1 MESFNVKTQVFF
13 GDGSLKR
20 LRQLDCHKA
29 FIVTDPFMVKSGVI
43 DKITDEISKGN
54 VEYLVFSDIVPDPSI
69 DIVVKGIEVM
79 MKFNPEVVIALG
91 GGSAIDAAKA
101 ICTFNSK
108 IQAQMNS
115 GTESNKKIKLIAI
128 PTTSGT
134 GSEVTSISVI
144 TDKSKNIKCPLVSE
158 ELQPDEAILDAE
170 LVRTVPN
177 FITGDT
183 GMDVLTHAIE
193 AYVSTMASDYTDA
206 LAEKAIKLVF
216 KNLIGAYKNGD
227 NIEARKKMH
236 NASCIAGIAFN
247 NASVGINHGMAHI
260 LGGKFHVSH
269 GRANAILLPYVI
281 EYNSEL
287 EGFHSTNYSEAA
299 KKYSEI
305 SKILGLPSSNVR
317 EGVKS
322 LAIAINVLLK
332 ELNIPTSL
340 KQIGINEEDFKKEIK
355 EMAKIAI
362 NDRCTQT
369 NPRVP
374 RLEEIITLFDKVYY
388 KN

>member
-1 MESFNVKTQVFF
+1 MESFNIKTQVFF
-13 GDGSLKR
+13 GDSSLKR
-20 LRQLDCHKA
+20 LSQLDCDKV

-43 DKITDEISKGN
+43 NKITDEISKGN
-54 VEYLVFSDIVPDPSI
+54 SQYIVFSNIVPDPSI
-69 DIVVKGIEVM
+69 DIIVKGIEAMV
-79 MKFNPEVVIALG
+79 KFNPEVVIALG

-108 IQAQMNS
+108 LQVQANTCVS
-115 GTESNKKIKLIAI
+115 SKKIRLIAI

-144 TDKSKNIKCPLVSE
+144 TDKEKNVKYPLVSE

-170 LVRTVPN
+170 LVKTVPN

-193 AYVSTMASDYTDA
+193 AYVSTMSSDYTDA

-216 KNLIGAYKNGD
+216 EYLIGAYENGND
-227 NIEARKKMH
+227 IEARKKMH

-247 NASVGINHGMAHI
+247 NASLGLNHGIAHI
-260 LGGKFHVSH
+260 VGAKFHVSH

-281 EYNSEL
+281 EYNANL
-287 EGFHSTNYSEAA
+287 EENNLTSFTKAA
-299 KKYSEI
+299 IRYSEI
-305 SKILGLPSSNVR
+305 SKMLGLPSANVR

-322 LAIAINVLLK
+322 LVLAINVLLK
-332 ELNIPTSL
+332 ELDMPKSL
-340 KQIGINEEDFKKEIK
+340 KETGINEDDFKSEIR

-362 NDRCTQT
+362 DDRCTQT

-374 RLEEIITLFDKVYY
+374 KIDEIVTLLEKVY
-388 KN
+388 

>member
-1 MESFNVKTQVFF
+1 MESFNIKTQVFF
-13 GDGSLKR
+13 GDSSLKR
-20 LRQLDCHKA
+20 LSQLDCDKV

-43 DKITDEISKGN
+43 NKITDEISKGN
-54 VEYLVFSDIVPDPSI
+54 SQYIVFSDIVPDPSI
-69 DIVVKGIEVM
+69 DIIAKGIEAMV
-79 MKFNPEVVIALG
+79 KFNPEVVIALG

-108 IQAQMNS
+108 LQVQANACVNS
-115 GTESNKKIKLIAI
+115 KKIRLIAI

-144 TDKSKNIKCPLVSE
+144 TDKEKNVKYPLVSE

-170 LVRTVPN
+170 LVKTVPN

-193 AYVSTMASDYTDA
+193 AYVSTMSSDYTDA

-216 KNLIGAYKNGD
+216 EYLIGAYKNGND
-227 NIEARKKMH
+227 IEARKKMH

-247 NASVGINHGMAHI
+247 NASLGLNHGIAHI
-260 LGGKFHVSH
+260 VGAKFHVSH

-281 EYNSEL
+281 EYNANL
-287 EGFHSTNYSEAA
+287 EENNLTSFTKAA
-299 KKYSEI
+299 IRYSEI
-305 SKILGLPSSNVR
+305 SKMLGLPSANVR

-322 LAIAINVLLK
+322 LVLAINILLK
-332 ELNIPTSL
+332 ELDMPKSL
-340 KQIGINEEDFKKEIK
+340 KETGISEDDFKNEIR

-362 NDRCTQT
+362 DDRCTQT

-374 RLEEIITLFDKVYY
+374 KIDEIVTLLEKVY
-388 KN
+388 